1 MLFKNK
7 DEEVVLELLEEF
19 EKYLRVETNDI
30 NIYDG
35 NKTKK
40 LSKVEDKILSI
51 IKFIKQQRIS
61 DLKVFGEIM
70 MVCEK
75 LSDGFTTDSI
85 SSKSNDPKLNYIINT
100 INNMTEKMNNSFC
113 EIEKV
118 LKSYENQDYTAKI
131 NTNLFRGGELLSVLN
146 GLNLLR
152 DKITQNFKKSYEQNL
167 TLDIESNTIF
177 QEIELL
183 SISSQKQT
191 QIVEETV
198 TSVEQVSSNI
208 ANNKST
214 VSNMFKLGKQIQNSS
229 EQSITLVNKTYSDM
243 EDIMVATN
251 KVFNSIGIISQI
263 AFQTNILSLNAAVE
277 AATAGEA
284 GLGFAVVAQEVR
296 NLATKSADA
305 AKEIESLMTELS
317 NKSIEGKKTSQ
328 QLKNDY
334 LILNET
340 LLKTIE
346 MIDDVTNAS
355 NEQELGIKQINSAIN
370 EIEQI
375 STKNSV
381 IAQKIN
387 LIAINNKDISSNVI
401 QTIQKV
407 RFEGQ
412 EEFIDG
418 AGI

>member
-1 MLFKNK
+1 MFFKNK
-7 DEEVVLELLEEF
+7 DEALVLELLEEF
-19 EKYLRVETNDI
+19 EKYLKDEINDI
-30 NIYDG
+30 DIYKE

-40 LSKVEDKILSI
+40 LTKTEDKILSLI
-51 IKFIKQQRIS
+51 SFIKQKRVS

-75 LSDGFTTDSI
+75 LSDGFTDDFI
-85 SSKSNDPKLNYIINT
+85 SSKSDDPKLNYIINT
-100 INNMTEKMNNSFC
+100 INNMIEKMNNSFL
-113 EIEKV
+113 EIENV

-131 NTNLFRGGELLSVLN
+131 NNNLFRGGELLSVLN

-177 QEIELL
+177 QEIESL
-183 SISSQKQT
+183 SISSQKQA

-198 TSVEQVSSNI
+198 SSMEQVASNI
-208 ANNKST
+208 ANNKNT
-214 VSNMFKLGKQIQNSS
+214 VSNMFKLGKQIQSSS

-251 KVFNSIGIISQI
+251 KVFDSIGIISQI

-277 AATAGEA
+277 AATAGAA
-284 GLGFAVVAQEVR
+284 GNGFAVVAQEVR
-296 NLATKSADA
+296 NLAAKSAGA
-305 AKEIESLMTELS
+305 AKQIEALMTELS
-317 NKSIEGKKTSQ
+317 NKSFEGKKTSQ

-340 LLKTIE
+340 LIKTIE
-346 MIDDVTNAS
+346 MIDDVTVAS
-355 NEQELGIKQINSAIN
+355 NEQELGIKQINLAIN

-381 IAQKIN
+381 VAQKIN
-387 LIAINNKDISSNVI
+387 QIAINNKDISSNVI
-401 QTIQKV
+401 QTIQQVK
-407 RFEGQ
+407 FEGQ
-412 EEFIDG
+412 EEFIG
-418 AGI
+418 GLGI